1 MQAQIKENQYI
12 CHYIYQEKLHI
23 AMKKKL
29 LLLTS
34 VFIICSSTIFPT
46 ELPHFLLHPSL
57 TPGGERIFF
66 VHADAIWSASTTGGM
81 ATPVVTLPG
90 KSSTPRVSPD
100 GQWLAFISTADGNPN
115 LYVMPIE
122 GGAVRQLT
130 FTDGDKEVDSW
141 SWDSETIYFTS
152 RTYNLYAAYRT
163 SRRGGTPTPA
173 LSSTFYSHT
182 HGAVEAPQ
190 AQGLYYGTSWESAR
204 FATRKGYR
212 GANAP
217 AIEFLQ
223 SNTNTVR
230 RITDGKSQA
239 LWPVV
244 DREGRLYFVGDAN
257 SKAFN
262 LFRLQDGKAEQLT
275 HFEQSIY
282 TPSISANGEK
292 IAFVKDYQ
300 IYIYDVTAR
309 TSTLCP
315 IRLPDFSTISLPI
328 ARQVDGKISDF
339 DLSPDGEKIAFIS
352 RGRLFIASR
361 NADRIK
367 ELRTP
372 ASERAQAVRWL
383 ADSKTVVYSRTA
395 GGWANLFTQPATGNG
410 QEKRITRTDDRQY
423 NLVASPNRD
432 VIAFLSGNNSLQLL
446 DTKTLTCKE
455 IARNE
460 FWYFCDAPAFSHDG
474 QRLLYTAYN
483 QFEPDIFV
491 YDLTSNQTIRI
502 TNNGTAENS
511 PVWDATGT
519 ALYFSANRA
528 VPRFPKGI
536 IQSELYRLPLVKREH
551 RITRNEDFNA
561 LFTSV
566 NGKSKQPQ
574 KSAKAFSF
582 DPTRLHDRWEHIA
595 TPAATVTSLQ
605 SILHRDSLRVLFSYT
620 YEPHNSSVGYVKE
633 DKFGNVYFRQLGYGF
648 LDRAVAQNGSTLAL
662 INGNIMNVDFDRDEL
677 HPLTVNHTFTTSASD
692 EFRQMFY
699 ETWAIIAQT
708 FYDSTFHGTDWQAT
722 RRYYEQFIPFIR
734 TRDELAILQTDM
746 LGELNASHLG
756 YNTYGEEGNSY
767 YHQKGY
773 TIGLD
778 FYKTDPFKVQSVVY
792 GGPLD
797 RTASRVTTGARLVGV
812 NGVRAAQTTN
822 RDSLFYGA
830 RVPDE
835 LTLTFRDAAGEFE
848 EVCRPISYG
857 RLRRLRYEQWASRR
871 REIVDSASHGAIGYV
886 HMYDMGDQSLERFLR
901 EMTSVCLNR
910 KALIVDLRHN
920 RGGNVH
926 DDVLR
931 FLSQRP
937 YMRWQSRD
945 GRMSPQP
952 NFAPS
957 GVPIVMLIDRES
969 LSDAEVTASAFKA
982 LKLGTLIGTETYRW
996 IIFTGS
1002 FDLVD
1007 GSSTRVPTW
1016 GCYDM
1021 QGRDL
1026 ELTGVS
1032 PDIYV
1037 PMDANDYY
1045 HDRDTQLEAA
1055 IKHLLKEIGL

>member
-1 MQAQIKENQYI
+1 
-12 CHYIYQEKLHI
+12 
-23 AMKKKL
+23 MKKRL
-29 LLLTS
+29 LSLACA
-34 VFIICSSTIFPT
+34 FIVGSTTIFST
-46 ELPHFLLHPSL
+46 ELPHFLLQPSL
-57 TPGGERIFF
+57 TPDGERVYF
-66 VHADAIWSASTTGGM
+66 VHADAVWSASTKGGI
-81 ATPVVTLPG
+81 ATPAVTLPG
-90 KSSTPRVSPD
+90 KSYTPRVSPD
-100 GQWLAFISTADGNPN
+100 GQWLAFVSTADGNPN
-115 LYVMPIE
+115 LYVMPTL

-173 LSSTFYSHT
+173 LSSSFYSHS

-212 GANAP
+212 GANTP
-217 AIEFLQ
+217 AIEYLQ
-223 SNTNTVR
+223 SSTNTVR

-244 DREGRLYFVGDAN
+244 DREGSLYFVGDAN

-262 LFRLQDGKAEQLT
+262 LFRLKEGRAEQLT

-300 IYIYDVTAR
+300 IYIYDVAAR
-309 TSTLCP
+309 TSSLCP
-315 IRLPDFSTISLPI
+315 IRLPDYSAISLPI
-328 ARQVDGKISDF
+328 ARQVEGAISDF

-367 ELRTP
+367 ELSTP
-372 ASERAQAVRWL
+372 STERAQAVRWL

-395 GGWANLFTQPATGNG
+395 DGWANLFTQPATGNG
-410 QEKRITRTDDRQY
+410 QEKRITRTNARQY
-423 NLVASPNRD
+423 NLVPSPSRE

-460 FWYFCDAPAFSHDG
+460 FWYFSDAPAFSHDG

-483 QFEPDIFV
+483 QFEPDIFI
-491 YDLTSNQTIRI
+491 YDLTSNQTLRV
-502 TNNGTAENS
+502 TNNGTAENT

-536 IQSELYRLPLVKREH
+536 LQSELYRLPLVKGSP
-551 RITRNEDFNA
+551 RITRNEDFSA
-561 LFTSV
+561 LFSST
-566 NGKSKQPQ
+566 NTHSKQRQ
-574 KSAKAFSF
+574 SSAKAFAF
-582 DPTRLHDRWEHIA
+582 DPSGLLDRWEHIA
-595 TPAATVTSLQ
+595 TPAAVVTSLQ
-605 SILHRDSLRVLFSYT
+605 STLHRDSLRVLFSYT
-620 YEPHNSSVGYVKE
+620 YEPQNSSVGYVKE
-633 DKFGNVYFRQLGYGF
+633 DKYGRVYFRHLGRGY
-648 LDRAVAQNGSTLAL
+648 LDRAVAQNGTTLAL
-662 INGNIMNVDFDRDEL
+662 INGAIVNVNFDRDEL
-677 HPLTVNHTFTTSASD
+677 HPLAVHHTFTTSASD
-692 EFRQMFY
+692 EFRQMFF
-699 ETWAIIAQT
+699 ETWAVIAQT
-708 FYDSTFHGTDWQAT
+708 FYDPTYHNTDWQAV

-756 YNTYGEEGNSY
+756 YNTYGAEGESY
-767 YHQKGY
+767 YRQKGY
-773 TIGLD
+773 TVGLE
-778 FYKTDPFKVQSVVY
+778 FCKTDPFKVQSVVY

-797 RTASRVTTGARLVGV
+797 RTESRITEGVHLVGV
-812 NGVRAAQTTN
+812 NGVRAARNAN

-830 RVPDE
+830 QVPDE
-835 LTLTFRDAAGEFE
+835 LTLTFRDASGEFE
-848 EVCRPISYG
+848 EVCRPISYE
-857 RLRRLRYEQWASRR
+857 RLRRLRYEHWASRR
-871 REIVDSASHGAIGYV
+871 RGIVDSVSRGAIGYV

-937 YMRWQSRD
+937 YMRWQSRG

-969 LSDAEVTASAFKA
+969 LSDAEVTASAFKE
-982 LKLGTLIGTETYRW
+982 LKLGTLMGTETYRW

-1002 FDLVD
+1002 FGLVD

-1045 HDRDTQLEAA
+1045 HDRDTQLGAA
-1055 IKHLLKEIGL
+1055 IKHLLKAIE